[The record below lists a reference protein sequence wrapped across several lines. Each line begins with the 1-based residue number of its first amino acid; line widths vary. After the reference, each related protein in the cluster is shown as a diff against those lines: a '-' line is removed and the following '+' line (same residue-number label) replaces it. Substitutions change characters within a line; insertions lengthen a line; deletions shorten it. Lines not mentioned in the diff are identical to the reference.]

1 MKRKRIVL
9 LGATGSIGENTLKV
23 IRANSDHLELVGIA
37 GNSRYEKLGKIA
49 REFDL
54 GNVAIFDESAC
65 QKAKA
70 SGCLGSGVEP
80 LPGLDGL
87 TKLASM
93 PDADIVVIGIVGTT
107 GLEPSLAAIR
117 SGKDI
122 ALASKEVLVMAGK
135 FVTAAAQENGV
146 SILPVDSEHNA
157 IFQCLQGGERNEVKR
172 IILTASGGPFREYT
186 REQMNNVKP
195 KDAVRHPNWS
205 MGTKITVDSSTM
217 ANKGLELIEA
227 RWLFGLESDQIDV
240 VVHPQSIIHSMVE
253 YVDGSILAQLSPPS
267 MTFAIQNALM
277 YPHRTTGVEES
288 LDFAEYWKLEFEPP
302 SMERFPCLRLAR
314 EALEAGGIA
323 PTTFNAANEVA
334 VSAFLD
340 FRIGYPAI
348 SAVIAETLSKISNVD
363 PPSLDFIMEADSSAR
378 EIAESTIPS
387 HGSSTD

>member
-1 MKRKRIVL
+1 MKRKRVVL

-23 IRANSDHLELVGIA
+23 IRANPDHLELVGIA
-37 GNSRYEKLGKIA
+37 GNSRYEELGKIA

-54 GNVAIFDESAC
+54 KNIAIFDELAC
-65 QKAKA
+65 QKAKK
-70 SGCLGSGVEP
+70 SGCLESGVEP
-80 LPGLDGL
+80 LPGMDGL
-87 TKLASM
+87 LKLASM
-93 PDADIVVIGIVGTT
+93 PDADIVVTGIVGTT

-195 KDAVRHPNWS
+195 KDAVQHPNWS

-217 ANKGLELIEA
+217 ANKGLEIIEA
-227 RWLFGLESDQIDV
+227 KWLFGLESDQIDV

-302 SMERFPCLRLAR
+302 SVERFPCLRLAR

-348 SAVIAETLSKISNVD
+348 SAIIAETLSKISNVD

-378 EIAESTIPS
+378 EIAESTIQS